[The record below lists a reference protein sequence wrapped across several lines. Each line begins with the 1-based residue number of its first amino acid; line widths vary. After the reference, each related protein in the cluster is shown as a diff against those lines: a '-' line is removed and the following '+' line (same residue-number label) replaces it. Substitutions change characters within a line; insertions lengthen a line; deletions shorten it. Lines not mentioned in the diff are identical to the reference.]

1 MTNPVRPTDRMR
13 LTATSSCP
21 WPRVGETVGRSG
33 GGGLPAASGA
43 PSSQEHAN
51 RPGFRT
57 YRPLTFHC
65 QVLLTVPLPI
75 LHLLAPSLQGGSS
88 CLSTPLKA

>member
-33 GGGLPAASGA
+33 GGGSLLLQELLLPKNMQIGQALG
-43 PSSQEHAN
+43 PTG
-51 RPGFRT
+51 P
-57 YRPLTFHC
+57 
-65 QVLLTVPLPI
+65 
-75 LHLLAPSLQGGSS
+75 
-88 CLSTPLKA
+88 